1 MKKIKR
7 ALISVYDKKKLKNLL
22 KILKKN
28 RVQIFSS
35 GGTYKEITKL
45 GFKTIE
51 ISDYTKSPE
60 VLDGRVKT
68 LNPKIHAGI
77 LMKRNNAKHKKES
90 IKNNFQEIDL
100 VVVNFYPFKKALERT
115 NNHNEILENIDIGGP
130 ALVRAAA
137 KNYRDVTIIC
147 DTSQYDE
154 LILHLQKNN
163 CSTSLKLREK
173 LSSEA
178 FNATASYDSNIA
190 NYFNNITENSFPKKK
205 TFAFKLHEKLR
216 YGENPHQ
223 EASVYIDGDYK
234 LKQLNGK
241 KLSYNNYSDI
251 FAALRISK
259 TLPKN
264 KGTVIVKHANPC
276 GVSIE
281 TNKVDS
287 FKLALK
293 SDPIS
298 AFGGIVS
305 CNFKINKKVAEEINK
320 VFFEVI
326 IADGFDK
333 ETLRIFRRKKNLRLI
348 DSSNLKNKNLQN
360 FKNDFNML
368 LLQSSD
374 DIKFSIKNFKVVS
387 KLKPTRKVLNNLIFA
402 FNICRFVKSNAIVL
416 THGGTTVGIGS
427 GQPSRLDSCKIAIN
441 KLKKFNSDISGEI
454 LAASDA
460 FFPFV
465 DGIETLV
472 QSGVTAVIQP
482 SGSVRDKEIIRYANE
497 TGTILVFSK
506 SRHFNH

>member
-28 RVQIFSS
+28 RVQILSS
-35 GGTYKEITKL
+35 GGTYKEIKKL

-51 ISDYTKSPE
+51 ISNYTKSPE

-100 VVVNFYPFKKALERT
+100 VVVNFYPFKKALER

-281 TNKVDS
+281 TNKVES

-333 ETLRIFRRKKNLRLI
+333 ETLKIFRRKK
-348 DSSNLKNKNLQN
+348 
-360 FKNDFNML
+360 
-368 LLQSSD
+368 
-374 DIKFSIKNFKVVS
+374 
-387 KLKPTRKVLNNLIFA
+387 
-402 FNICRFVKSNAIVL
+402 KS
-416 THGGTTVGIGS
+416 
-427 GQPSRLDSCKIAIN
+427 
-441 KLKKFNSDISGEI
+441 
-454 LAASDA
+454 
-460 FFPFV
+460 
-465 DGIETLV
+465 
-472 QSGVTAVIQP
+472 
-482 SGSVRDKEIIRYANE
+482 
-497 TGTILVFSK
+497 
-506 SRHFNH
+506 

>member
-28 RVQIFSS
+28 RVQILSS
-35 GGTYKEITKL
+35 GGTYKEIKKL
-45 GFKTIE
+45 GFETVE
-51 ISDYTKSPE
+51 ISNYTKSPE

-241 KLSYNNYSDI
+241 KLSFNNYSDI

-281 TNKVDS
+281 TNKVES

-348 DSSNLKNKNLQN
+348 DSSNLKNKNLFAVAGIGNPEN
-360 FKNDFNML
+360 FFNL
-368 LLQSSD
+368 LLENDLKISK
-374 DIKFSIKNFKVVS
+374 KFIFPDHYEFNKTEFLSIVKQAEE
-387 KLKPTRKVLNNLIFA
+387 NN
-402 FNICRFVKSNAIVL
+402 
-416 THGGTTVGIGS
+416 
-427 GQPSRLDSCKIAIN
+427 CKIITTE
-441 KLKKFNSDISGEI
+441 KDYHRIKKYNF
-454 LAASDA
+454 
-460 FFPFV
+460 
-465 DGIETLV
+465 DGIEYLKLKLE
-472 QSGVTAVIQP
+472 IDNK
-482 SGSVRDKEIIRYANE
+482 DKLINQIFENLNE
-497 TGTILVFSK
+497 
-506 SRHFNH
+506 NN